1 MFKALFVLPL
11 LALAGAAL
19 ADPPDFPPAAEHFS
33 DAGACRGHLQQ
44 IVDAARGAR
53 GGNFDAVE
61 GPYALADADVRAH
74 TVRAD
79 GFGHRVDEYR
89 CAGADFS
96 ARSWLERLDRSAD
109 GAYSIES
116 LAGAQWLEQGSGQ

>member
-1 MFKALFVLPL
+1 MFKALLALPL
-11 LALAGAAL
+11 VALAGAAL

-44 IVDAARGAR
+44 IVDAARGES
-53 GGNFDAVE
+53 FDAVE

-79 GFGHRVDEYR
+79 GFGHRIDEYR
-89 CAGADFS
+89 CAGPDFS
-96 ARSWLERLDRSAD
+96 ARSWLERIDRSAD

-116 LAGAQWLEQGSGQ
+116 LAGAQWLEQGSRQ

>member
-1 MFKALFVLPL
+1 MFNAAFSFPL
-11 LALAGAAL
+11 LAFASVAL
-19 ADPPDFPPAAEHFS
+19 ADPPDFSPAAEHFA
-33 DAGACRGHLQQ
+33 DAPACRGRLQQ
-44 IVDAARGAR
+44 IVDAARGD
-53 GGNFDAVE
+53 GFDAVE

-79 GFGHRVDEYR
+79 GFGHRIDEFR

-109 GAYSIES
+109 GAYSIEA
-116 LAGAQWLEQGSGQ
+116 LAGAKWLEQGSRQ

>member
-1 MFKALFVLPL
+1 MFKALLALPL

-19 ADPPDFPPAAEHFS
+19 ADPPDFPPTAEHFS
-33 DAGACRGHLQQ
+33 DAGACRGRLQL
-44 IVDAARGAR
+44 IVDAARSR
-53 GGNFDAVE
+53 SFDAVE
-61 GPYALADADVRAH
+61 GPYVVADADVRAH

-79 GFGHRVDEYR
+79 GFGHRIDEYR
-89 CAGADFS
+89 CAGADLS

-116 LAGAQWLEQGSGQ
+116 LATAEWLEQGSRQ